1 MLPGATHDAAAAAVG
16 PTAQGALSTLVVKGR
31 APRTGY
37 TRAVFG
43 AAWAD
48 VDRNGCDTRNDVL
61 KRDLTGE
68 TFRAGTRSCVV
79 VTGLLRD
86 PYTTRRISFAKA
98 TAAAVQIDHVV
109 PLSDAWQKGA
119 LTWSPAR
126 RLVFANDPLNLLAVD
141 GPTNQRKG
149 DGDAATWLPPSTAYR
164 CAYVARQIAVKLRY
178 GAWVTPAEKAAMAR
192 VLTTCPA
199 YPLPR
204 GGAALPIAAAP
215 APPNVPA
222 APSAPGNLGNPG
234 NTRNCGDFATWSE
247 ANAWYLTYVG
257 AYGDVAQLDGD
268 DDGIAC
274 ESLPGAP

>member
-1 MLPGATHDAAAAAVG
+1 MLPVAAAEG
-16 PTAQGALSTLVVKGR
+16 PTAQGSLSRLVVKGR

-37 TRAVFG
+37 TRSVFG

-61 KRDLTGE
+61 KRDLTAQ

-86 PYTTRRISFAKA
+86 PYTTRRISFTKA
-98 TAAAVQIDHVV
+98 SAAAVQIDHVV

-119 LTWSPAR
+119 RTWSPAK

-141 GPTNQRKG
+141 GAVNQRKG

-164 CAYVARQIAVKLRY
+164 CSYVARQVAVKLKY
-178 GAWVTPAEKAAMAR
+178 GTWVTAAEKAAMAR
-192 VLTTCPA
+192 VLTACPG

-215 APPNVPA
+215 LPVAPLPVAPVPT
-222 APSAPGNLGNPG
+222 APSPPASPG
-234 NTRNCGDFATWSE
+234 NTRNCGDFATWGD
-247 ANAWYLTYVG
+247 ANAWYQTYAG
-257 AYGDVAQLDGD
+257 AYGDVAQLDAD
-268 DDGIAC
+268 HDGIVC